1 VPLLPDP
8 PRVVVSHDHA
18 LGFLNAV
25 EYGRVA
31 DDQPP
36 DHWRRVSDAFGFQLA
51 APGGR
56 PVGFHITAFRDFDP
70 DDPRV
75 SEIWSGPRFAAPVLG
90 LEDATAGEIALAAR
104 RHFGDRSSVDRALV
118 ARALSTSGTEALARW
133 THCLEAGDAS
143 AHYALG
149 YTLLDL
155 GRPAEAYAHLRH
167 YAAIAPHGAWNWNY
181 LGRAADA
188 IGETEEARHAFRRA
202 IELAPPDGHAQ
213 KVDAQERLARV
224 EERGERPRRR
234 ATP

>member
-1 VPLLPDP
+1 MTYPAEP
-8 PRVVVSHDHA
+8 PRLLVSHDRSRR
-18 LGFLNAV
+18 LLVAV

-36 DHWRRVSDAFGFQLA
+36 GCWRALSDEVGLLHVT
-51 APGGR
+51 PDGR
-56 PVGFHITAFRDFDP
+56 AVGFSIDDFPGFDADDP
-70 DDPRV
+70 DLDEV
-75 SEIWSGPRFAAPVLG
+75 WSGPRFAAPVLG
-90 LEDATAGEIALAAR
+90 LADATVGEIALAAR
-104 RHFGDRSSVDRALV
+104 RHFGDRDSIDRAL
-118 ARALSTSGTEALARW
+118 ATRAMSTSGPEALGRW

-143 AHYALG
+143 AHYPLG

-188 IGETEEARHAFRRA
+188 IGEAEEARRAFRRA
-202 IELAPPDGHAQ
+202 IELAPPNGHAQ

-224 EERGERPRRR
+224 EERTTGR
-234 ATP
+234 A